1 MVNKGSIFMDINVT
15 GDLFKATVN
24 SHSSSI
30 SKTRISVKIR
40 SLFVFLRSNGYK
52 KITLKCWHKKTK
64 AMQIIAWR
72 SRGYK
77 IRKDA

>member
-1 MVNKGSIFMDINVT
+1 MDINVT

-52 KITLKCWHKKTK
+52 KITLKC
-64 AMQIIAWR
+64 
-72 SRGYK
+72 
-77 IRKDA
+77 